1 MAMEKTIENNIR
13 KQWEDAGGVVY
24 KNHGGAYTKKG
35 VPDLT
40 GVLKGIYVAL
50 EVKAPNGDPK
60 PVQLRHLQEIADAD
74 GVAAIIFDAKGFDY
88 VKQAV
93 DAERTVS
100 IMRPHAYTLPK
111 EKDDYT
117 IPFTS
122 YFWNYVKEREADKGV
137 VFIRKHGRESVD
149 VGLRYAIANKSSDS
163 IIM

>member
-1 MAMEKTIENNIR
+1 MAMEKTIENKIR
-13 KQWEDAGGVVY
+13 KQWEEAGGVVY

-60 PVQLRHLQEIADAD
+60 PVQLRHLQEIANAD
-74 GVAAIIFDAKGFDY
+74 GVAAIIFDEKGFDY

-93 DAERTVS
+93 DSARTISVAQPNAYS
-100 IMRPHAYTLPK
+100 LPNEKEDYTL
-111 EKDDYT
+111 
-117 IPFTS
+117 PFTS
-122 YFWNYVKEREADKGV
+122 YFWNHVKEHEADKGV
-137 VFIRKHGRESVD
+137 VFIRKQGRGVKD
-149 VGLRYAIANKSSDS
+149 IALRYALSNQTSDE